1 MMTRLLIPS
10 MAMVILLVFSSEIN
24 ICYSYSSPTKNVPR
38 RAFLDSILVSSMTC
52 AIPPCHAELPNKS
65 FIGSPPMI
73 LKYPSL
79 QYLVP
84 IYTFNLSIAY
94 LANQLESSTQQ
105 GIQVGSKIVNN
116 FFSGGL
122 LSNKNIFRGMCAVY
136 INEIQYDD
144 PDRDHIYIDRVSRL
158 QYCDSTLN
166 ALEKMQK
173 PLEQLVA
180 NGASAPSEEVMGY
193 LQSARIGLNNFL
205 SNVPKKDIEQV
216 KNWIVTM
223 KTADLDHNGKID
235 DDELAKVSEE
245 DRLLFKSVGQLLS

>member
-1 MMTRLLIPS
+1 MTPVFVQVVSFISVIFTSETKLLY
-10 MAMVILLVFSSEIN
+10 A
-24 ICYSYSSPTKNVPR
+24 YSNPTKNIPR
-38 RAFLDSILVSSMTC
+38 RAFIDSILVSSMTC
-52 AIPPCHAELPNKS
+52 AIPPCHAEPSKA

-73 LKYPSL
+73 QKYPSL

-105 GIQVGSKIVNN
+105 GIQVSSKIVNS

-136 INEIQYDD
+136 INEIKYDD

-180 NGASAPSEEVMGY
+180 DKASAPSDEVMGY
-193 LQSARIGLNNFL
+193 LQSARIGLANFL

-216 KNWIVTM
+216 KNWIITM
-223 KTADLDHNGKID
+223 KAADLDKNGKID
-235 DDELAKVSEE
+235 EKELANVSED
-245 DRLLFKSVGQLLS
+245 DRSLFLTVGQLLSW